1 MSMST
6 NCKEI
11 DLGDIFT
18 VYDDV
23 KKIST
28 SYQIIGIPKSVNNQL
43 YYALLNL
50 DTLECD
56 DHLVNNKGD
65 LFHYLI
71 LKNKDGKSYVRKR
84 TSFKLKW

>member
-50 DTLECD
+50 DTLKCV
-56 DHLVNNKGD
+56 DHLVNNKDD

>member
-1 MSMST
+1 MST

-50 DTLECD
+50 DTLKCV
-56 DHLVNNKGD
+56 DHLVNNKDD

>member
-1 MSMST
+1 MST

-50 DTLECD
+50 DTLKCV